1 MDSLL
6 NVALIA
12 ARAAARNLAHGVDRL
27 DRLTVLDDSADN
39 FATSMDRDAERTL
52 IYQIRKFHPEHC
64 IQSRLSG
71 DCGGGDGRITWLLEP
86 LAGNRNYL
94 AGLPFFGVA
103 LACRV
108 KNTLS
113 HAALVF
119 PQTNE
124 EFSASRGQGAQLN
137 SRRIRTGGDSRPDG
151 RMIALHAHFRH
162 SQTLQGMQQALHSRQ
177 ALIRQSG
184 CAEFD
189 IVQVAANR
197 LQGGWLGGRA
207 SIGAQ
212 AAGLVLREAGGM
224 LAGEAGQPDWSS
236 ADETLFGNPRL
247 LRELL
252 RLRANLGPKSNG
264 GVAAES
270 KGICDSNQ

>member
-1 MDSLL
+1 MESLL

-27 DRLTVLDDSADN
+27 DRLSVLDDSAEN

-52 IYQIRKFHPEHC
+52 VYQIRKFHPEHR
-64 IQSRLSG
+64 IESRLSG
-71 DCGGGDGRITWLLEP
+71 DCGGGDERITWLLEP
-86 LAGNRNYL
+86 LAGNRNFL
-94 AGLPFFGVA
+94 TGLPFFGVA

-108 KNTLS
+108 NKVLS

-137 SRRIRTGGDSRPDG
+137 SRRIRTGGDPHPDD
-151 RMIALHAHFRH
+151 RMIALHAPSPH
-162 SQTLQGMQQALHSRQ
+162 SQTLRDMQHVLHSRQ

-184 CAEFD
+184 CPEFD

-197 LQGGWLGGRA
+197 LQGGWRGGRGG
-207 SIGAQ
+207 IGVQ

-224 LAGEAGQPDWSS
+224 LAGESGQADWPT

-252 RLRANLGPKSNG
+252 RLRA
-264 GVAAES
+264 
-270 KGICDSNQ
+270 GIQSRANRHPSTD